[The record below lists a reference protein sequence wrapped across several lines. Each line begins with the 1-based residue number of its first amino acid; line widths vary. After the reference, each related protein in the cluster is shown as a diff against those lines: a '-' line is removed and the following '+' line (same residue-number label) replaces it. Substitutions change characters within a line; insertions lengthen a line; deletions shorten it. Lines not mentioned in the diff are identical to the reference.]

1 MADNI
6 DEKVVSMRFDNKQFE
21 KGVDETLKSIQ
32 ELKNSLNFEES
43 VKSLDN
49 LSKAGKRFNFDGV
62 SEAIDTVR
70 VKFSAFEVAVN
81 TTIERLVNNA
91 LSAAKRMAS
100 AFTIDPIK
108 TGFGIYE
115 QKMNSVMTIMNN
127 SGKSLEEVNDILQQ
141 LNNYSDKTIYSL
153 NDMTTALGK
162 FTAAGIDATEAV
174 DIIKGAANEA
184 ATMGA
189 DAASFSRFI
198 YNLSQAYSVGKMTM
212 IDWKSLENAGIA
224 GVKFKQTLVDA
235 ARELGTINDEFE
247 KKHGI
252 VTATNLREFLKEG
265 IITNDV
271 MTQAFKIYA
280 NAAGYESEIGR
291 AAERAAT
298 QVKTF
303 NQLMDVL
310 KESVSSQ
317 WSQTWTYI
325 IGDFNEARKLW
336 TSVSHM
342 FDETIGKMVSS
353 KKEMFKLWH
362 DGFVDPETGKQI
374 SGRMMLIDG
383 LCNLLQTFIQIA
395 KPVKDA
401 FREMFPAK
409 TAENLWEATKAFRDF
424 TNQLRLSET
433 TMQNI
438 KDFASGIF
446 SVMKTVRTVFKDLLA
461 AIFPATAGV
470 DSLLQIVLAL
480 AGAFGKFLTR
490 VTTAIRESEEYQ
502 TILKGIGQAVLVI
515 IKMVAVLGKTL
526 FNIGKVAKD
535 TGILQKALG
544 FIANILTKI
553 VAIIMTYGPKV
564 LAIVGGIGQVI
575 MGIVGLVAGGI
586 GNGINFF
593 KNLFSKKDGNEAAKA
608 VGEVT
613 DSMSSLTKT
622 NMQSD
627 GENVTKGFGV
637 GLLSGLSSLMD
648 IVKKIFGGVIT
659 TVENIFCID
668 SPSKVFIAIGGF
680 ILAGLLIGLTNP
692 TIRAQISNALSD
704 FAENGIVQFFKN
716 ALSKAFN
723 GLANVWSG
731 AVQGISGLIKRISEG
746 FQGLGNDA
754 DTLAGKIGRFF
765 SGLING
771 LRNVNGAAILLTAVV
786 GTALIGVI
794 KLLSTIVNIT
804 GFLNDA
810 AGGFKNITKS
820 FVNTTKAFKAMAKAF
835 MRQQNPIV
843 ATLRGIAFSIL
854 AITTALLVLSTVED
868 KNSLWTS
875 AAVLA
880 GSLLAIVALLTAAAQ
895 RIKTGNLTEAVDQ
908 ISRMLIMA
916 AGSIAILTL
925 SFSLMAQIMA
935 DSENSVGVIFAALGG
950 MVAVTAIMG
959 ILVAK
964 LSAIPF
970 NSSLKAA
977 GMMLTF
983 AIVMGTVTRSL
994 KKLANLEDTEG
1005 VLGVAAA
1012 LGTLMAAIGFVTFAA
1027 SNISWGGMAALL
1039 SVAIVLRTIVY
1050 AIQEVNWAGVLKV
1063 VEDNYMVVIAIMG
1076 IVAVLTIGATLM
1088 GSAIQK
1094 FGQGMRD
1101 LGIAILAMAAAVAVM
1116 KYLEVGVVD
1125 ILRLIGVLTEL
1136 VGLYAVIMLI
1146 SHYAKI
1152 PKRSLKELANIMK
1165 SLGLVI
1171 VEMALAA
1178 GIAKKLGADGGAI
1191 AGVGAAIAL
1200 FMGGIALILSQ
1211 IKNARGDND
1220 LKDLSKLIK
1229 AFVWPLLGL
1238 ALLTKVYSGSTAG
1251 DIAAVIF
1258 TIVGIF
1264 TGIGILCTLVGNI
1277 KEEQVKFMNK
1287 IVTILVASIVGLTV
1301 LSMIPYQKLLMS
1313 MAALTSVMLSL
1324 FLIFKGAA
1332 GLKAENTKPLIAAV
1346 AALVVVGASLG
1357 VLATLCDWQDL
1368 LAASA
1373 AMAIT
1378 LLAVAG
1384 ALAAVSSF
1392 EDKALKGALGL
1403 IVASASLI
1411 VIGYSLQNFV
1421 SIVEWDTVLQ
1431 ACVSLLAVAGSLAAV
1446 SAFGG
1451 KAIAGSFALVIAS
1464 ASLIV
1469 IGEAMQKFNEVDWGA
1484 GVGKM
1489 AASLG
1494 ILTAF
1499 IAVFGIFS
1507 TIAIP
1512 GSIGLIMA
1520 SVGLIAV
1527 AKAMQ
1532 MFSDASVGGGY
1543 LSGIA
1548 GGLMLI
1554 AIAGVLLAAGAPGLI
1569 AGGLGLI
1576 VVAGALRIMSGI
1588 NIKIVNG
1595 STLSGIAG
1603 GLMLI
1608 GLAGVVLGLGATGLM
1623 LGGVGLIVLSGALAL
1638 MDDLNYKQ
1646 LSKKNLTDLG
1656 KGLMQLAL
1664 AGLVGVAAGPGLVAL
1679 AGGMTLMALALK
1691 TYSKSVDTLIADMKN
1706 FGDTEAVYIGAN
1718 VIYGMNKGLIEAA
1731 PSLFTTTQGIFN
1743 NMVGVVCA
1751 VLGIASPSE
1760 RMRQLGQFTGLGFLE
1775 GWADSKIMQKL
1786 DEVSASIA
1794 QNHVIAPFAE
1804 TLSNGF
1810 GNIGDILSGIDIF
1823 GNKNEEIEEQIK
1835 KEELHIKQLTTKM
1848 RIARA
1853 NGNTMQQASLSRQI
1867 GDAEVRIKKLRDQLK
1882 ADNLFGG
1889 LTEGWDSIFSGLQ
1902 GGLEGLTE
1910 NWLPDL
1916 DDILAEI
1923 GTEMGGTTLDANA
1936 LAGGLEEVSAA
1947 SATTTQRFG
1956 ENINMLSAF
1965 DRSLKT
1971 TVNNIEKDMIDRLLG
1986 TDQWNKYLM
1995 NMKSLG
2001 YDPAL
2006 VKEIADMGMDSG
2018 YAYAAAF
2025 VRAGQNAAKKD
2036 EINRLFRLG
2045 QSSKTELADWYKLL
2059 ELEAQENKEG
2069 VRNIDNYLTTE
2080 ADMNGEA
2087 DMIADSIERDADVS
2101 AKIYDA
2107 TEKSLHNQ
2115 SMFDLLKQLGI
2126 QLSDGTKE
2134 ANAAADRYQQA
2145 QANADATAA
2154 DYAMS
2159 YMADAIKAAITK
2171 YMPPEEFAVIGQNVC
2186 LGFGAGIM
2194 SYASWPIEKT
2204 EQFAQSVIDAFCKVT
2219 KVESPSKVFRSI
2231 GEYIVEGLSLGL
2243 EDTSEAEKATAD
2255 LGKGIIDMMMDELAR
2270 IQKAIEGDELWQ
2282 PTIKPV
2288 VDFSNIQAGA
2298 DNAQMIFDRMN
2309 IDAAARE
2316 FANFKVATSSPANT
2330 MAGMSKD
2337 EFARFLQGFANVIVD
2352 GINNGEKTI
2361 TVPITI
2367 KNDPYK
2373 QFEATV
2379 DINNEYKRTNGY
2391 SAFV

>member
-81 TTIERLVNNA
+81 TTIERVVNNA

-108 TGFGIYE
+108 AGFGVYE
-115 QKMNSVMTIMNN
+115 QKMDSVMTIMNN
-127 SGKSLEEVNDILQQ
+127 SGKSLGEVNEILQS
-141 LNNYSDKTIYSL
+141 LNDYSDRTIYSL

-265 IITNDV
+265 IITNEV
-271 MTQAFKIYA
+271 MTKAFKLYSDTSTDFGKA
-280 NAAGYESEIGR
+280 AQNAAQ
-291 AAERAAT
+291 

-303 NQLMDVL
+303 HQLLDVL
-310 KESVSSQ
+310 KESVASQ

-336 TSVSHM
+336 TAVSHM
-342 FDETIGKMVSS
+342 FDETIGKMVAN
-353 KKEMFKLWH
+353 KKELFRLWH
-362 DGFVDPETGKQI
+362 EGFIDPETNQQI

-383 LCNLLQTFIQIA
+383 LANLLQTFLQIA

-401 FREMFPAK
+401 FREIFPAK

-480 AGAFGKFLTR
+480 AGALGRFLTR

-502 TILKGIGQAVLVI
+502 TILRGIGQAVLVI

-544 FIANILTKI
+544 FIANVLVKI
-553 VAIIMTYGPKV
+553 VSAVMTYGPKV
-564 LAIVGGIGQVI
+564 LAILGAIGQVVA
-575 MGIVGLVAGGI
+575 GIVGLVAGGI
-586 GNGINFF
+586 GSGINFF

-613 DSMSSLTKT
+613 KSMSSLTKADV
-622 NMQSD
+622 QED

-637 GLLSGLSSLMD
+637 GLMSGLSSLMD
-648 IVKKIFGGVIT
+648 IVRRIFGGVIT
-659 TVENIFCID
+659 TVEKLFGIE

-692 TIRAQISNALSD
+692 TIRGQISDALSD

-723 GLANVWSG
+723 GIANVWAG
-731 AVQGISGLIKRISEG
+731 AVQGISGLITRVSENL
-746 FQGLGNDA
+746 QGLGA
-754 DTLAGKIGRFF
+754 ETDTLAGKIGRFF

-771 LRNVNGAAILLTAVV
+771 LREVNGAAILLTAIV
-786 GTALIGVI
+786 GTALVGVI

-804 GFLNDA
+804 GFLSE
-810 AGGFKNITKS
+810 AGSGFRNITKS

-895 RIKTGNLTEAVDQ
+895 RIKTGHLTEAVDQ
-908 ISRMLIMA
+908 ISKMLIMA
-916 AGSIAILTL
+916 AASIAILTL

-959 ILVAK
+959 ILIAK

-983 AIVMGTVTRSL
+983 AIVLGTVTRSL
-994 KKLANLEDTEG
+994 KKLANLNDTEG
-1005 VLGVAAA
+1005 VLGVAASLA
-1012 LGTLMAAIGFVTFAA
+1012 TLMAAIGFVTFAA

-1039 SVAIVLRTIVY
+1039 SVAVVLRTVVY
-1050 AIQEVNWAGVLKV
+1050 AIQEVNWASVLKTI
-1063 VEDNYMVVIAIMG
+1063 EDNYMVVIAIMG
-1076 IVAVLTIGATLM
+1076 VVAVLTIGATLM

-1101 LGIAILAMAAAVAVM
+1101 LGFAILAMAAAVAVM
-1116 KYLEVGVVD
+1116 KYLKVGVVD
-1125 ILRLIGVLTEL
+1125 ILRLVGVLTEL
-1136 VGLYAVIMLI
+1136 VGLYSVIMLI

-1165 SLGLVI
+1165 ALGLVI

-1178 GIAKKLGADGGAI
+1178 GIAAKLDADGGTI
-1191 AGVGAAIAL
+1191 AGVGIAIAA

-1211 IKNARGDND
+1211 IKNARGDSD

-1238 ALLTKVYSGSTAG
+1238 ALLTKVYSGSSAG
-1251 DIAAVIF
+1251 DIAAVIL

-1264 TGIGILCTLVGNI
+1264 TGIGVLCTLVGNI

-1287 IVTILVASIVGLTV
+1287 VVTMLVAAIVGLTV
-1301 LSMIPYQKLLMS
+1301 LSMIPYQKLLLS
-1313 MAALTSVMLSL
+1313 MAALTSVLLSL

-1368 LAASA
+1368 LAASG

-1392 EDKALKGALGL
+1392 EGKAIKGALGL
-1403 IVASASLI
+1403 VLASASLI
-1411 VIGYSLQNFV
+1411 VIGYSLENFV

-1446 SAFGG
+1446 SAFGA

-1464 ASLIV
+1464 ASLLI
-1469 IGEAMQKFNEVDWGA
+1469 IGEAMQKFNDVDWGA

-1499 IAVFGIFS
+1499 IAVFGLFS

-1512 GSIGLIMA
+1512 GSMGLIMA

-1532 MFSDASVGGGY
+1532 MFSETSVGGGY
-1543 LSGIA
+1543 LAGIA

-1554 AIAGVLLAAGAPGLI
+1554 GIAGVILTAGAAGLI

-1588 NIKIVNG
+1588 DTKIVNG

-1608 GLAGVVLGLGATGLM
+1608 GLAGVVLGLGGTGL
-1623 LGGVGLIVLSGALAL
+1623 LIGGVGLIVLSGALAL

-1646 LSKKNLTDLG
+1646 LSKKNLTDLA
-1656 KGLMQLAL
+1656 KGLMQMA
-1664 AGLVGVAAGPGLVAL
+1664 LVGVIGVVAGPGLIAL
-1679 AGGMTLMALALK
+1679 ATGLTALIGVLTLFTGALEGIIDTMTA
-1691 TYSKSVDTLIADMKN
+1691 
-1706 FGDTEAVYIGAN
+1706 FGDTDAVGIGSNIIA
-1718 VIYGMNKGLIEAA
+1718 GMIK
-1731 PSLFTTTQGIFN
+1731 
-1743 NMVGVVCA
+1743 GVVGMTGALMSTVSNIFTGFIGGICNI
-1751 VLGIASPSE
+1751 LGIHSPSE
-1760 RMRQLGQFTGLGFLE
+1760 RMRQIGQFTGLGFLE
-1775 GWADSKIMQKL
+1775 GWADSDIMKKL

-1794 QNHVIAPFAE
+1794 QNHVIAPFVE

-1810 GNIGDILSGIDIF
+1810 GNIGDILNGIDIF
-1823 GNKNEEIEEQIK
+1823 GNKNAEIEEQIK
-1835 KEELHIKQLTTKM
+1835 KEEEHIHQLTTKM

-1853 NGNTMQQASLSRQI
+1853 NGNTGLQASLSKDI
-1867 GDAEVRIKKLRDQLK
+1867 GRAEVRIAKLKEQLK
-1882 ADNLFGG
+1882 ADNLFGD

-1902 GGLEGLTE
+1902 GGLEGLTD

-2025 VRAGQNAAKKD
+2025 VRAGQNASKKD

-2045 QSSKTELADWYKLL
+2045 QTSKTELADWYKLL
-2059 ELEAQENKEG
+2059 ELEAEANKEG
-2069 VRNIDNYLTTE
+2069 VRNIDNYLATE
-2080 ADMNGEA
+2080 ADLNGEA

-2115 SMFDLLKQLGI
+2115 SMFDLLKQLGV

-2134 ANAAADRYQQA
+2134 ANAAAERYQQA
-2145 QANADATAA
+2145 QANADASAA

-2159 YMADAIKAAITK
+2159 YMADAIKGAITK
-2171 YMPPEEFAVIGQNVC
+2171 YLPPEEFAVIGQNVC

-2219 KVESPSKVFRSI
+2219 KVQSPSKVFRSI
-2231 GEYIVEGLSLGL
+2231 GEYLVEGLSLGL

-2255 LGKGIIDMMMDELAR
+2255 LGKGVIDMMMDELAR

-2282 PTIKPV
+2282 PTIRPV